1 MPAPSSIPTP
11 FPTPTPAP
19 SAPVD
24 TSQPLTVPITADQ
37 AKKEAIGK
45 TLGLVGA
52 SVGAVGT
59 IMALSANP
67 TFKQRAGSSTTRI
80 LMILA
85 VGGIAAY
92 FISNYL
98 MNKPPAP
105 ATPAA
110 PSP

>member
-1 MPAPSSIPTP
+1 MPDAPSP
-11 FPTPTPAP
+11 FPVATPAAPATAAP
-19 SAPVD
+19 SAN
-24 TSQPLTVPITADQ
+24 LMVPITSDQ

-45 TLGLVGA
+45 TLGLIGA

-59 IMALSANP
+59 MMALSANP
-67 TFKQRAGSSTTRI
+67 TFKQKAGSSTTRI

-85 VGGIAAY
+85 VGGAAAY

-105 ATPAA
+105 APSTP
-110 PSP
+110 